1 MITASRFNAADV
13 VEYFGGLGEV
23 ARLLGVTSSAVAQW
37 RAKGTF
43 PAFRALQI
51 AKHTGLTPEW
61 FHNPWAE
68 IEGIDVPYGTLED
81 LREHVKAVRAVR

>member
-1 MITASRFNAADV
+1 MIIAQRFKVADV

-23 ARLLGVTSSAVAQW
+23 ARLLGVTTSAVAQW
-37 RAKGTF
+37 RARDSF
-43 PAFRALQI
+43 PASRALQL
-51 AKHTGLTPEW
+51 AKHTGLSPEW

-68 IEGIDVPYGTLED
+68 VNGIEVPYGTIED